1 MFFSETATTIH
12 IYSTSSWQADSS
24 KIGPCF

>member
-1 MFFSETATTIH
+1 MLFSETATAIY

-24 KIGPCF
+24 KIGPRF